1 MNKMNG
7 NLIGLI
13 LSIVAIILFI
23 IVLNIKIKE
32 CHDKGARLV
41 HGYCVSNEVIK

>member
-1 MNKMNG
+1 MSKMNG
-7 NLIGLI
+7 DLIGLI

-32 CHDKGARLV
+32 CHDKGAKFVR
-41 HGYCVSNEVIK
+41 GYCISNEVIK

>member
-13 LSIVAIILFI
+13 LSVVAIILVI
-23 IVLNIKIKE
+23 IVLNIKIRE
-32 CHDKGARLV
+32 CHDKGARFV

>member
-1 MNKMNG
+1 MNKD
-7 NLIGLI
+7 LIGLI
-13 LSIVAIILFI
+13 LGVVGIILVI

>member
-1 MNKMNG
+1 MKE

-13 LSIVAIILFI
+13 LCIVSIILFI

>member
-7 NLIGLI
+7 DLIGLI
-13 LSIVAIILFI
+13 LCIVAIILVI

-32 CHDKGARLV
+32 CHDKGAKLV

>member
-1 MNKMNG
+1 MKE
-7 NLIGLI
+7 NLIWFIFYIVLMI
-13 LSIVAIILFI
+13 LVI

-32 CHDKGARLV
+32 CHDKGAKLV

>member
-1 MNKMNG
+1 MNE

-13 LSIVAIILFI
+13 LSIIAIILFI
-23 IVLNIKIKE
+23 IVLNTKVKE
-32 CHDKGARLV
+32 CHDKGGKFV

>member
-1 MNKMNG
+1 MNKINE

-13 LSIVAIILFI
+13 LGVVAIILVI

-32 CHDKGARLV
+32 CHDKGAKLV

>member
-1 MNKMNG
+1 MNRD
-7 NLIGLI
+7 LIGLI
-13 LSIVAIILFI
+13 LSIIAIILVV

-32 CHDKGARLV
+32 CHDKGAKLV